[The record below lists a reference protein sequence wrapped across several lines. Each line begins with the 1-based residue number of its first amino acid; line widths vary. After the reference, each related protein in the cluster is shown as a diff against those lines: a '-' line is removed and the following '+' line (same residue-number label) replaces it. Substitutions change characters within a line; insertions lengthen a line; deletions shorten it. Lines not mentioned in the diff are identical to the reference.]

1 MASLNSPD
9 ADGRTDGH
17 RRYLRKRQ
25 ARIAA
30 IRKFLAESFEAN
42 TTVTLEI
49 GCGHGH
55 YLTAYAGQHPGK
67 TCLGIDIVSKR
78 IRKANEKKD
87 KRGLENLWFLKAEVT
102 EILEAWPETLRIERI
117 FILFPDPWPKK
128 RHAKN
133 RILQTALLDS
143 LSRVASPGTLLHF
156 RTDDPANFEWGRS
169 VITDHARWTIRTDLE
184 WPFENP
190 SYFQDL
196 LGIHESLTAC
206 LHE

>member
-1 MASLNSPD
+1 ME
-9 ADGRTDGH
+9 
-17 RRYLRKRQ
+17 
-25 ARIAA
+25 A
-30 IRKFLAESFEAN
+30 IRDFLKEAYPGK
-42 TTVTLEI
+42 TDVTLEI

-55 YLTAYAGQHPGK
+55 YLTAFAGQYPD
-67 TCLGIDIVSKR
+67 TACLGIDIVSKR

-87 KRGLENLWFLKAEVT
+87 KRGLGNLRFLKAEIT
-102 EILEAWPETLRIERI
+102 ELLEVWPDNLRIERV

-143 LSRVASPGTLLHF
+143 LGRIASPGTLLHF

-169 VITDHARWTIRTDLE
+169 VVVEHPRWEIRPDLE

-196 LGIHESLTAC
+196 LGVYESLTAC
-206 LHE
+206 LRKP